1 MEWLDAEVGDGGGVS
16 LHPGVRALVERLGEI
31 DECLVGL
38 LTGNIE
44 AGARIKLRPTGLW
57 PRFRLGAYGSD
68 HADRNRLP
76 EVAARRA
83 EALVGRVFRG
93 PDVVVIGDTPRDI
106 ECARAFGASA
116 VAVAT
121 GRLGV
126 AELRAHV
133 PDHLFADLGDTER
146 VLAAILDGHGER

>member
-1 MEWLDAEVGDGGGVS
+1 MLNND
-16 LHPGVRALVERLGEI
+16 LRGEEI
-31 DECLVGL
+31 L
-38 LTGNIE
+38 
-44 AGARIKLRPTGLW
+44 
-57 PRFRLGAYGSD
+57 
-68 HADRNRLP
+68 
-76 EVAARRA
+76 
-83 EALVGRVFRG
+83 
-93 PDVVVIGDTPRDI
+93 VIGDTPRDI